1 MIPPTT
7 PPTVGLV
14 LAGGA
19 SRRMGIDKAT
29 LAIAGK
35 PLVAHVLER
44 LDPQCVEVAINA
56 GNDTRPF
63 AGLGHAIVQDPI
75 PGQAGPLAGILA
87 GLSWCATAHPDVAW
101 MVSSAVDTPFLPRDL
116 VARLHHERAAA
127 GADLA
132 CAASGGR
139 RHHTAA
145 LWPVA
150 LAAAL
155 YEAVA
160 TEGIR
165 AVAGFTDRYRIAV
178 VEWPS
183 EPLDPFF
190 NINTPADRDAAE
202 RLSAGAG

>member
-1 MIPPTT
+1 MPLTA
-7 PPTVGLV
+7 GLV

-19 SRRMGIDKAT
+19 SRRMGTDKAT
-29 LAIAGK
+29 LAIAGR

-44 LDPQCVEVAINA
+44 LAPQCVAVAINA
-56 GNDTRPF
+56 SDDTRPF

-75 PGQAGPLAGILA
+75 PGRVGPLAGILA
-87 GLSWCATAHPDVAW
+87 GLAWCATAHPDVAW

-116 VARLHHERAAA
+116 VARLHQERAAA

-132 CAASGGR
+132 CAASRGR
-139 RHHTAA
+139 SHPTAA
-145 LWPVA
+145 IWPVA

-155 YEAVA
+155 HEAVA

-183 EPLDPFF
+183 DPLDPFF
-190 NINTPADRDAAE
+190 NINTPADRDEAE
-202 RLSAGAG
+202 RVSGRMG